1 MSLYQVY
8 AQYPITIV
16 SAKGMRLV
24 DDKGDTYLDYY
35 GGHAVISVGHG
46 HPHYTQALHDQLDR
60 IAFYSNVIENPLQV
74 ELDQRINA
82 HLEEPYQLFM
92 CSTGAEANE
101 NAMKLASFKTQRKKI
116 LAFKNSFHGRTS
128 AAVAATDSPK
138 IWAPLNTGHEV
149 DFVPFEDLEMC
160 EQLLSSRA
168 YAAVIIETVQGVGG
182 LDQPSVEFAKGLQ
195 QLCEAYGSL
204 FIADEVQSGF
214 GRTGAFFSY
223 QRFGLSPD
231 IISMAKGMGNGF
243 PVAGIMVKQQ
253 YQAVQGEL
261 GTTFGGNFLACR
273 AALAVID
280 IIENEN
286 LIAHAKRLEQV
297 FRQAVSEA
305 SLPATIKGA
314 GLMIGL
320 DFKAPTAE
328 LRKKLLFEDH
338 LFVGSSSNPNVV
350 RILPALTIDEEA
362 IIHLVSCIKKHCA

>member
-16 SAKGMRLV
+16 SANGMKLV

-149 DFVPFEDLEMC
+149 DFVPFEDLETC

-168 YAAVIIETVQGVGG
+168 YAAIIIETVQGVGG
-182 LDQPSVEFAKGLQ
+182 LDQPSIEFAKGLQ
-195 QLCEAYGSL
+195 QLCEAYGSML
-204 FIADEVQSGF
+204 IADEVQSGF

-286 LIAHAKRLEQV
+286 LIAHAKRLEHV
-297 FRQAVSEA
+297 FRKAVSEA

>member
-16 SAKGMRLV
+16 SANGMQLV
-24 DDKGDTYLDYY
+24 DDKGETYLDYY

-92 CSTGAEANE
+92 CSSGAEANE

-149 DFVPFEDLEMC
+149 DFVPFEDLEKC

-182 LDQPSVEFAKGLQ
+182 LDQPTIEFAKGLQ
-195 QLCEAYGSL
+195 QLCEAHGSML
-204 FIADEVQSGF
+204 IADEVQSGF

-297 FRQAVSEA
+297 FRKAVSEA

-320 DFKAPTAE
+320 DFKTPTAE

-350 RILPALTIDEEA
+350 RILPALTIDQEA

>member
-16 SAKGMRLV
+16 SANGMQLV
-24 DDKGDTYLDYY
+24 DDKGETYLDYY

-149 DFVPFEDLEMC
+149 DFVPFEDLEKC
-160 EQLLSSRA
+160 EQLLNSRA

-182 LDQPSVEFAKGLQ
+182 LDQPSIEFAKGLQ
-195 QLCEAYGSL
+195 QLCEAYGSML
-204 FIADEVQSGF
+204 IADEVQSGF

-297 FRQAVSEA
+297 FRKAVSEA

>member
-16 SAKGMRLV
+16 SANGMRLV
-24 DDKGDTYLDYY
+24 DDKGETYLDYY

-149 DFVPFEDLEMC
+149 DFVPFEDLEKC

-182 LDQPSVEFAKGLQ
+182 LDQPSIEFAKGLQ
-195 QLCEAYGSL
+195 QLCEAHGSML
-204 FIADEVQSGF
+204 IADEVQSGF
-214 GRTGAFFSY
+214 GRTGAFFSF

-297 FRQAVSEA
+297 FRKAVSEA

-320 DFKAPTAE
+320 DFKTPTAE

-350 RILPALTIDEEA
+350 RILPALTIDQEA

>member
-16 SAKGMRLV
+16 SANGMQLV
-24 DDKGDTYLDYY
+24 DDKGETYLDYY

-149 DFVPFEDLEMC
+149 DFVPFEDLEKC

-182 LDQPSVEFAKGLQ
+182 LDQPTIEFAKGLQ
-195 QLCEAYGSL
+195 QLCEAHGSML
-204 FIADEVQSGF
+204 IADEVQSGF

-253 YQAVQGEL
+253 YKAVQGEL

-297 FRQAVSEA
+297 FRKAVSEA

-320 DFKAPTAE
+320 DFKTPTAE

-350 RILPALTIDEEA
+350 RILPALTIDQEA

>member
-16 SAKGMRLV
+16 SANGMKLV

-149 DFVPFEDLEMC
+149 DFVPFEDLETG

-195 QLCEAYGSL
+195 QLCEAYGSML
-204 FIADEVQSGF
+204 IADEVQSGF

-297 FRQAVSEA
+297 FRKAVSEA

-320 DFKAPTAE
+320 DFKEPTAE

>member
-16 SAKGMRLV
+16 SANGMQLV
-24 DDKGDTYLDYY
+24 DDKGDIYLDYY

-168 YAAVIIETVQGVGG
+168 YAAAIIETVQGVGG

-195 QLCEAYGSL
+195 QLCETYGSML
-204 FIADEVQSGF
+204 IADEVQSGF

-286 LIAHAKRLEQV
+286 LIAHAKGLEQV
-297 FRQAVSEA
+297 FRKAVSEA

>member
-16 SAKGMRLV
+16 SANGMRLV
-24 DDKGDTYLDYY
+24 DDKGETYLDYY

-149 DFVPFEDLEMC
+149 DFVPFEDLEKC
-160 EQLLSSRA
+160 EQLLSSRV

-182 LDQPSVEFAKGLQ
+182 LDQPSIEFAKGLQ
-195 QLCEAYGSL
+195 KLCEAHGSML
-204 FIADEVQSGF
+204 IADEVQSGF

-297 FRQAVSEA
+297 FRKAVSEA

-320 DFKAPTAE
+320 DFKTPTAE

>member
-16 SAKGMRLV
+16 SANGMQLV
-24 DDKGDTYLDYY
+24 DDKGETYLDYY

-149 DFVPFEDLEMC
+149 DFVPFEDLEKC

-182 LDQPSVEFAKGLQ
+182 LDQPSIEFAKGLQ
-195 QLCEAYGSL
+195 KLCEAHGSML
-204 FIADEVQSGF
+204 IADEVQSGF
-214 GRTGAFFSY
+214 GRTGAFFSF

-297 FRQAVSEA
+297 FRKAVSEA

-320 DFKAPTAE
+320 DFKTPTAE

-350 RILPALTIDEEA
+350 RILPALTIDQEA

>member
-16 SAKGMRLV
+16 SANGMQLV
-24 DDKGDTYLDYY
+24 DDKGETYLDYY

-149 DFVPFEDLEMC
+149 DFVPFEDLEKC

-182 LDQPSVEFAKGLQ
+182 LDQPSIEFAKGLQ
-195 QLCEAYGSL
+195 QLCEAHGSML
-204 FIADEVQSGF
+204 IADEVQSGF
-214 GRTGAFFSY
+214 GRTGAFFSF

-297 FRQAVSEA
+297 FRKAVSEA

-320 DFKAPTAE
+320 DFKTPTAE

-350 RILPALTIDEEA
+350 RILPALTIDQEA
-362 IIHLVSCIKKHCA
+362 IIHLVSCIKKHCT

>member
-16 SAKGMRLV
+16 SANGMQLV
-24 DDKGDTYLDYY
+24 DDKGETYLDYY

-149 DFVPFEDLEMC
+149 DFVPFEDLEKC

-182 LDQPSVEFAKGLQ
+182 LDQPTIEFAKGLQ
-195 QLCEAYGSL
+195 QLCEAHGSML
-204 FIADEVQSGF
+204 IADEVQSGF

-253 YQAVQGEL
+253 FQAVQGEL

-297 FRQAVSEA
+297 FRKAVSEA

-320 DFKAPTAE
+320 DFKTPTAE

-350 RILPALTIDEEA
+350 RILPALTIDQEA

>member
-1 MSLYQVY
+1 M
-8 AQYPITIV
+8 
-16 SAKGMRLV
+16 
-24 DDKGDTYLDYY
+24 
-35 GGHAVISVGHG
+35 
-46 HPHYTQALHDQLDR
+46 
-60 IAFYSNVIENPLQV
+60 
-74 ELDQRINA
+74 
-82 HLEEPYQLFM
+82 
-92 CSTGAEANE
+92 
-101 NAMKLASFKTQRKKI
+101 
-116 LAFKNSFHGRTS
+116 
-128 AAVAATDSPK
+128 
-138 IWAPLNTGHEV
+138 
-149 DFVPFEDLEMC
+149 PFEDLETC

-195 QLCEAYGSL
+195 QLCETYGSML
-204 FIADEVQSGF
+204 IADEVQSGF

-297 FRQAVSEA
+297 FRKAVSEA

>member
-16 SAKGMRLV
+16 SANGMQLV
-24 DDKGDTYLDYY
+24 DDKGDIYLDYY

-195 QLCEAYGSL
+195 QLCETHGSML
-204 FIADEVQSGF
+204 IADEVQSGF

-223 QRFGLSPD
+223 QRFGISPD

-286 LIAHAKRLEQV
+286 LIAHAKRLEHV
-297 FRQAVSEA
+297 FRKAVSEA

>member
-16 SAKGMRLV
+16 SANGMRLV
-24 DDKGDTYLDYY
+24 DDKGETYLDYY

-149 DFVPFEDLEMC
+149 DFVPFEDLEKC

-182 LDQPSVEFAKGLQ
+182 LDQPSIEFAKGLQ
-195 QLCEAYGSL
+195 QLCEAHGSML
-204 FIADEVQSGF
+204 IADEVQSGF
-214 GRTGAFFSY
+214 GRTGAFFSF

-297 FRQAVSEA
+297 FRKAVSEA

-320 DFKAPTAE
+320 DFKTPTAE

-338 LFVGSSSNPNVV
+338 LFVGSSSNPNVA
-350 RILPALTIDEEA
+350 RILPALTIDQEA
-362 IIHLVSCIKKHCA
+362 IIHLVSCIKKHCT

>member
-16 SAKGMRLV
+16 SANGMQLV
-24 DDKGDTYLDYY
+24 DDKGETYLDYY

-149 DFVPFEDLEMC
+149 DFVSFEDLEKC

-182 LDQPSVEFAKGLQ
+182 LDQPSIEFAKGLQ
-195 QLCEAYGSL
+195 QLCEAHGSML
-204 FIADEVQSGF
+204 IADEVQSGF
-214 GRTGAFFSY
+214 GRTGAFFSF

-297 FRQAVSEA
+297 FRKAVSEA

-320 DFKAPTAE
+320 DFKTPTAE

-350 RILPALTIDEEA
+350 RILPALTIDQEA

>member
-16 SAKGMRLV
+16 SANGMKLV

-101 NAMKLASFKTQRKKI
+101 NAMKLASFKTRRKKI

-149 DFVPFEDLEMC
+149 DFVPFEDLETG

-195 QLCEAYGSL
+195 QLCEAYGSML
-204 FIADEVQSGF
+204 IADEVQSGF

-297 FRQAVSEA
+297 FRKAVSEA
-305 SLPATIKGA
+305 SLPAIIKGA

-320 DFKAPTAE
+320 DFKEPTAE

-362 IIHLVSCIKKHCA
+362 IIHLLSCIKKHCA

>member
-16 SAKGMRLV
+16 SANGMQLV
-24 DDKGDTYLDYY
+24 DDKGETYLDYY

-149 DFVPFEDLEMC
+149 DFVPFEDLEKC

-182 LDQPSVEFAKGLQ
+182 LDQPSIEFAKGLQ
-195 QLCEAYGSL
+195 QLCEAHGSML
-204 FIADEVQSGF
+204 IADEVQSGF
-214 GRTGAFFSY
+214 GRTGAFFSF

-297 FRQAVSEA
+297 FRKAVSEA

-320 DFKAPTAE
+320 DFKTPTAE

-350 RILPALTIDEEA
+350 RILPALTIDQEA

>member
-16 SAKGMRLV
+16 SANGMRLV
-24 DDKGDTYLDYY
+24 DDKGETYLDYY

-149 DFVPFEDLEMC
+149 DFVPFEDLEKC

-182 LDQPSVEFAKGLQ
+182 LDQPSIEFAKGLQ
-195 QLCEAYGSL
+195 QLCEAHGSML
-204 FIADEVQSGF
+204 IADEVQSGF
-214 GRTGAFFSY
+214 GRTGAFFSF

-297 FRQAVSEA
+297 FRKAVSEA

-320 DFKAPTAE
+320 DFKTPTAE

-350 RILPALTIDEEA
+350 RILPALTIDQEA
-362 IIHLVSCIKKHCA
+362 IIHLVSCIKKHCT

>member
-16 SAKGMRLV
+16 SANGMQLV
-24 DDKGDTYLDYY
+24 DDKGETYLDYY

-138 IWAPLNTGHEV
+138 IWAPLNTGQEV
-149 DFVPFEDLEMC
+149 DFVPFEDLEKC

-182 LDQPSVEFAKGLQ
+182 LDQPTIEFAKGLQ
-195 QLCEAYGSL
+195 QLCEAHGSML
-204 FIADEVQSGF
+204 IADEVQSGF
-214 GRTGAFFSY
+214 GRTGAFFSF

-286 LIAHAKRLEQV
+286 LIAHAKLLEQV
-297 FRQAVSEA
+297 FRKAVSEA

-320 DFKAPTAE
+320 DFKTPTAE

-350 RILPALTIDEEA
+350 RILPALTIDQEA

>member
-16 SAKGMRLV
+16 SANGMKLV

-195 QLCEAYGSL
+195 QLCEAYGSML
-204 FIADEVQSGF
+204 IADEVQSGF

-297 FRQAVSEA
+297 FRKAVSEA
-305 SLPATIKGA
+305 SLPATIKGS

-320 DFKAPTAE
+320 DFKEPTAE